1 MSMTLK
7 WKICGMRDP
16 QNMREVL
23 ILQPDWMGFIFY
35 PPSPRF
41 VVDPTVIAQI
51 DFPATTLKTGVFVNE
66 SESVI
71 LEIARLARLDAIQ
84 LHGKESPALC
94 ASLRAQGFQVL
105 KAFSIARAVD
115 LSATNEYLEAVDYFV
130 FDTASAAHG
139 GSGKQ
144 FDWQVL
150 EHYTASTPFLL
161 SGGVGPTDAARIAS
175 LQHPALAGIDLNSR
189 FETAPGFKNF
199 TLLQEFIQNLSRL

>member
-1 MSMTLK
+1 MTLK

-16 QNMREVL
+16 QNIGEVL
-23 ILQPDWMGFIFY
+23 TLQPDWMGFIFY

-41 VVDPTVIAQI
+41 VVDPAVIGQI

-66 SESVI
+66 NESVI
-71 LEIARLARLDAIQ
+71 LETARLARLDAIQ

-94 ASLRAQGFQVL
+94 ASLRAHGFQVL
-105 KAFSIARAVD
+105 KAISTATSVD
-115 LSATNEYLEAVDYFV
+115 LRATNDYLEAVDYFV
-130 FDTASAAHG
+130 FDTATAGHG

-150 EHYTASTPFLL
+150 ENYTASTPFLL

-189 FETAPGFKNF
+189 FESAPGFKNF
-199 TLLQEFIQNLSRL
+199 ALLKEFIQNLSRL

>member
-1 MSMTLK
+1 
-7 WKICGMRDP
+7 MRDP
-16 QNMREVL
+16 QNIGEVL
-23 ILQPDWMGFIFY
+23 TLQPDWMGFIFY

-41 VVDPTVIAQI
+41 VVDPAVIGQI

-66 SESVI
+66 NESVI
-71 LEIARLARLDAIQ
+71 LETARLARLDAIQ

-94 ASLRAQGFQVL
+94 ASLRAHGFQVL
-105 KAFSIARAVD
+105 KAISTATSVD
-115 LSATNEYLEAVDYFV
+115 LRATNDYLEAVDYFV
-130 FDTASAAHG
+130 FDTATAGHG

-150 EHYTASTPFLL
+150 ENYTASTPFLL

-189 FETAPGFKNF
+189 FESAPGFKNF
-199 TLLQEFIQNLSRL
+199 ALLKEFIQNLSRL